1 MQILKYGSV
10 TSVCFPINYW
20 IIFPLYV
27 FFKSQVSNE
36 CSVFHESESKE
47 PFLIVGYV
55 LVVITAVDILYT
67 IL

>member
-1 MQILKYGSV
+1 MFL
-10 TSVCFPINYW
+10 
-20 IIFPLYV
+20 
-27 FFKSQVSNE
+27 FFMKVK
-36 CSVFHESESKE
+36 VKE